1 MGSVNMPS
9 GTGFANQN
17 PPNTPFSPKH
27 AVPTPGSATNAGRF
41 MRSLA
46 SPPVSNPKPGY
57 RYQASGSYNTPLPLH
72 SPLYKRPDNN
82 EISPLSPDSKRRRL
96 TNVAYAP
103 SRAPNGPQSPFPF
116 PQGHQR
122 RQSLP
127 RPDFMGPAPS
137 PFSMGPPPRVPGP
150 QPLTLAPL
158 KLSQSKDREGLDS
171 SQAKS
176 LEAMILSIPTLNKIK
191 VLAKI
196 SGPPTIPASTQ
207 SANQSRGLII
217 AIDAADPSSLKQLAQ
232 SLKSNL
238 AQYDIRVF
246 DTPQLPP
253 NLRPDY
259 QAYLGLIKEYHA
271 LSAQILAYITPS
283 HNSPTPVSPK
293 SFPMDIGTEIESRG
307 ESKIPIAILPAW
319 QLTHTDAFA
328 CDVEISDR
336 YSPVDHWQWGATV
349 WRGVVGADVTIA
361 VKADLGEENPTKSEA
376 PARPGEHDKRKPMPG
391 SSGAAGSGGGNGGVE
406 IRLEDARAV
415 IVKGEKE
422 GGVAEGSL
430 RRVGFEIGEWIRNWD
445 EREKGSS

>member
-1 MGSVNMPS
+1 MSAPS
-9 GTGFANQN
+9 MMSAPGFSNQKS
-17 PPNTPFSPKH
+17 PNTPFSPKH

-41 MRSLA
+41 MRSLG
-46 SPPVSNPKPGY
+46 SPPVGNPQPSY
-57 RYQASGSYNTPLPLH
+57 RYQASGSFNAPLPLH
-72 SPLYKRPDNN
+72 SPRYKRPDNS
-82 EISPLSPDSKRRRL
+82 EISPLSPESKRRRI

-137 PFSMGPPPRVPGP
+137 PFSMGPPSRVPGP

-158 KLSQSKDREGLDS
+158 KLSQSRDREGSD

-196 SGPPTIPASTQ
+196 SGPPNIPTSNCIT
-207 SANQSRGLII
+207 SQSRGLVI
-217 AIDAADPSSLKQLAQ
+217 AIDAADSTSLRQLTQ
-232 SLKSNL
+232 TLKSNL
-238 AQYDIRVF
+238 AQYDVRIF

-253 NLRPDY
+253 NLRPDF
-259 QAYLGLIKEYHA
+259 QAYLGLVNEYHA
-271 LSAQILAYITPS
+271 LSAQIIAHISPS
-283 HNSPTPVSPK
+283 TSSPSPVSPK
-293 SFPMDIGTEIESRG
+293 SFPMDTETMTESG
-307 ESKIPIAILPAW
+307 KELKIPIAILPAW

-328 CDVEISDR
+328 CDVEIQDR

-349 WRGVVGADVTIA
+349 WRGVVGSDVTIA
-361 VKADLGEENPTKSEA
+361 VKADLGEETPTKTEA
-376 PARPGEHDKRKPMPG
+376 PARPGEVDKRKPIPG
-391 SSGAAGSGGGNGGVE
+391 STGAAGNGGGSGGVE

-422 GGVAEGSL
+422 GGVADGNL
-430 RRVGFEIGEWIRNWD
+430 RRVGFEMGEWIRNWT
-445 EREKGSS
+445 EREKKDS